1 MKITPRSRFAVAT
14 RFPFRK
20 WPSVGFA
27 TQPTNRTSELVAI
40 IG

>member
-1 MKITPRSRFAVAT
+1 MKITPRSRFAFAT
-14 RFPFRK
+14 QFPFRK

-27 TQPTNRTSELVAI
+27 IPPTNKTSELVAI